1 MLNRD
6 SYLNIKSNYSLEK
19 SNTFGLD
26 VSSESYYNVKSLNDL
41 RNVLSENKTRKITV
55 LGGGSNILFTKFLD
69 GLCLKID
76 LKGIDIIEENKNNV
90 IIKVMAGENWHDFVK
105 WSVNKGFGGIENLS
119 LIPGL
124 VGAAPIQNIGAYG
137 VELKDVF
144 ISCNTINIQDQT
156 EKEFDEKSCLFGYR
170 TSRFKNIDKNI
181 YIITS
186 IKIRLTKEK
195 HKYNISYGSI
205 KKEIGNSEINLKSI
219 SKAIIKIRK
228 SKLPDTNL
236 VGNCGSFF
244 KNPVIKE
251 SKYFDLKKKFPSISA
266 FKVEKNQY
274 KVSAAWMIEFL
285 KYKGKSIGNV
295 GVYKNQALVL
305 VNLGGATGKEV
316 LSLAN
321 KITSDVYSR
330 FRIKLQP
337 EVEIL

>member
-1 MLNRD
+1 MLNRN
-6 SYLNIKSNYSLEK
+6 SYLDIRSNYSLEK

-26 VSSESYYNVKSLNDL
+26 VVSESFYIVKSLNDL

-55 LGGGSNILFTKFLD
+55 LGGGSNVIFTKFLE

-76 LKGIDIIEENKNNV
+76 LKGIDIIEEHKNNV
-90 IIKVMAGENWHDFVK
+90 IINVMAGENWHDFVK
-105 WSVNKGFGGIENLS
+105 WTVNNGFGGIENLS

-144 ISCNTINIQDQT
+144 ISCNTINIKDQT
-156 EKEFDEKSCLFGYR
+156 EKEFDQKSCLFGYR

-186 IKIRLTKEK
+186 IKIKLTKEK

-205 KKEIGNSEINLKSI
+205 KEEIGNREINLKSI
-219 SKAIIKIRK
+219 SKAVIKIRK

-236 VGNCGSFF
+236 IGNCGSFF
-244 KNPVIKE
+244 KNPVINE
-251 SKYFDLKKKFPSISA
+251 SKYFELKKKFPSISA

-274 KVSAAWMIEFL
+274 KVSAAWLIEFL
-285 KYKGKSIGNV
+285 KYKGKSLGNV

-321 KITSDVYSR
+321 KITYEVYST
-330 FRIKLQP
+330 FKINLQP

>member
-1 MLNRD
+1 MLNRN
-6 SYLNIKSNYSLEK
+6 SYLDIRSNYSLEK

-26 VSSESYYNVKSLNDL
+26 VASESFYIVKSLNDL

-55 LGGGSNILFTKFLD
+55 LGGGSNIIFTKFLD

-76 LKGIDIIEENKNNV
+76 LKGIDIIEEHKNNV
-90 IIKVMAGENWHDFVK
+90 IINVMAGENWHDFVK
-105 WSVNKGFGGIENLS
+105 WTVNNGFGGIENLS

-144 ISCNTINIQDQT
+144 ISCNTINIKDQT
-156 EKEFDEKSCLFGYR
+156 EKEFDEKNCLFGYR
-170 TSRFKNIDKNI
+170 TSRFKNVDKNI

-205 KKEIGNSEINLKSI
+205 KEEIGNREINLKSI
-219 SKAIIKIRK
+219 SKAVIKIRK

-236 VGNCGSFF
+236 LGNCGSFF
-244 KNPVIKE
+244 KNPVINK
-251 SKYFDLKKKFPSISA
+251 SKYFELKKKFPSISG

-321 KITSDVYSR
+321 KITSEVYST
-330 FRIKLQP
+330 FKINLQP

>member
-1 MLNRD
+1 MLNRN
-6 SYLNIKSNYSLEK
+6 SYLDIRSNYSLEK

-26 VSSESYYNVKSLNDL
+26 VVSEFFYIVKSLNDL

-55 LGGGSNILFTKFLD
+55 LGGGSNVIFTKFLE

-76 LKGIDIIEENKNNV
+76 LKGIDIIEEHKNNV
-90 IIKVMAGENWHDFVK
+90 IINVMAGENWHDFVK
-105 WSVNKGFGGIENLS
+105 WTVNNGFGGIENLS

-144 ISCNTINIQDQT
+144 ISCNTINIKDQT

-170 TSRFKNIDKNI
+170 TSRFKNVDKNI

-205 KKEIGNSEINLKSI
+205 KEEIGNREINLKSI
-219 SKAIIKIRK
+219 SKAVIKIRK

-236 VGNCGSFF
+236 IGNCGSFF
-244 KNPVIKE
+244 KNPVINK
-251 SKYFDLKKKFPSISA
+251 SKYFELKKKFPSISG

-321 KITSDVYSR
+321 KITSEVYST
-330 FRIKLQP
+330 FKINLQP

>member
-1 MLNRD
+1 MLNRN
-6 SYLNIKSNYSLEK
+6 SYLDIRSNYSLEK

-26 VSSESYYNVKSLNDL
+26 VASESFYIVKSLNDL
-41 RNVLSENKTRKITV
+41 RNVLSKNKTKKITV
-55 LGGGSNILFTKFLD
+55 LGGGSNIIFTKFLD

-76 LKGIDIIEENKNNV
+76 LKGIDIIEEYKNSV
-90 IIKVMAGENWHDFVK
+90 IINVMAGENWHDFVK
-105 WSVNKGFGGIENLS
+105 WTVNNGFGGIENLS

-144 ISCNTINIQDQT
+144 ISCNTINIKDQT

-205 KKEIGNSEINLKSI
+205 KEEIGKREINLKSI
-219 SKAIIKIRK
+219 SKAVIKIRK
-228 SKLPDTNL
+228 SKLPDTNH

-244 KNPVIKE
+244 KNPVINE
-251 SKYFDLKKKFPSISA
+251 SKYFELKKKFPSISV

-274 KVSAAWMIEFL
+274 KVSAAWLIEFL

-321 KITSDVYSR
+321 KITSEVYST
-330 FRIKLQP
+330 FKINLQP

>member
-1 MLNRD
+1 MLNRN
-6 SYLNIKSNYSLEK
+6 SYLDIRSNYSLEK

-26 VSSESYYNVKSLNDL
+26 VVSESFYIVKSLNDL

-55 LGGGSNILFTKFLD
+55 LGGGSNIIFTKFLD

-76 LKGIDIIEENKNNV
+76 LKGIDIIEEHKNNV
-90 IIKVMAGENWHDFVK
+90 IINVMAGENWHDFVK
-105 WSVNKGFGGIENLS
+105 WTVNNGFGGIENLS

-144 ISCNTINIQDQT
+144 ISCNTINIKDQT

-170 TSRFKNIDKNI
+170 TSRFKNVDKNI

-205 KKEIGNSEINLKSI
+205 KEEIGNREINLKSI
-219 SKAIIKIRK
+219 SKAVIKIRK

-236 VGNCGSFF
+236 IGNCGSFF
-244 KNPVIKE
+244 KNPVINK
-251 SKYFDLKKKFPSISA
+251 SKYFELKKKFPSISG

-321 KITSDVYSR
+321 KITYEVYST
-330 FRIKLQP
+330 FKINLQP

>member
-1 MLNRD
+1 MLNRN
-6 SYLNIKSNYSLEK
+6 SYLDIRSNYSLEK
-19 SNTFGLD
+19 SNTFGLN
-26 VSSESYYNVKSLNDL
+26 VTSESFYIVKSLNDL

-55 LGGGSNILFTKFLD
+55 LGGGSNIIFTKFLD

-76 LKGIDIIEENKNNV
+76 LKGIDIIEEHKNNV
-90 IIKVMAGENWHDFVK
+90 IINVMAGENWHDFVK
-105 WSVNKGFGGIENLS
+105 WTVNNGFGGIENLS

-144 ISCNTINIQDQT
+144 ISCKTINIKDQT
-156 EKEFDEKSCLFGYR
+156 EKEFDEKNCLFGYR

-205 KKEIGNSEINLKSI
+205 KEEIGNREINLKSI
-219 SKAIIKIRK
+219 SKAVIKIRK

-236 VGNCGSFF
+236 LGNCGSFF
-244 KNPVIKE
+244 KNPVIHE
-251 SKYFDLKKKFPSISA
+251 SKYFELKKKFPSISA

-274 KVSAAWMIEFL
+274 KVSAAWLIEFL

-305 VNLGGATGKEV
+305 INLGGATGKEV

-321 KITSDVYSR
+321 KITYEVYST
-330 FRIKLQP
+330 FKINLQP

>member
-1 MLNRD
+1 MLNRN
-6 SYLNIKSNYSLEK
+6 SYLDIRSNYSLEK

-26 VSSESYYNVKSLNDL
+26 VVSESFYIVKSLNDL

-55 LGGGSNILFTKFLD
+55 LGGGSNVIFTKFLE

-76 LKGIDIIEENKNNV
+76 LKGIDIIEEHKNNV
-90 IIKVMAGENWHDFVK
+90 IINVMAGENWHDFVK
-105 WSVNKGFGGIENLS
+105 WTVNNGFGGIENLS

-144 ISCNTINIQDQT
+144 ISCNTINIKDQT

-170 TSRFKNIDKNI
+170 TSRFKNVDKNI

-205 KKEIGNSEINLKSI
+205 KEEIGKREINLKSI
-219 SKAIIKIRK
+219 SKAVIKIRK

-236 VGNCGSFF
+236 IGNCGSFF
-244 KNPVIKE
+244 KNPVINK
-251 SKYFDLKKKFPSISA
+251 SKYFELKKKFPSISG

-321 KITSDVYSR
+321 KITSEVYST
-330 FRIKLQP
+330 FKINLQP

>member
-19 SNTFGLD
+19 SNTFGID

>member
-1 MLNRD
+1 MLNRN
-6 SYLNIKSNYSLEK
+6 SYLDIRSNYSLEK

-26 VSSESYYNVKSLNDL
+26 VTSESYYIVKSLNDL
-41 RNVLSENKTRKITV
+41 RNILSENKTRKITV

-76 LKGIDIIEENKNNV
+76 LKGIDIIEEHKNNV
-90 IIKVMAGENWHDFVK
+90 IINVMAGENWHDFVK
-105 WSVNKGFGGIENLS
+105 WSVNNGFGGLENLS

-144 ISCNTINIQDQT
+144 ISCNTINIKDQT

-195 HKYNISYGSI
+195 HKYNISYGTI
-205 KKEIGNSEINLKSI
+205 KEEIGDREINLNSI
-219 SKAIIKIRK
+219 SKAVIKIRR
-228 SKLPDTNL
+228 SKLPDTNHL
-236 VGNCGSFF
+236 GNCGSFF
-244 KNPVIKE
+244 KNPVINE
-251 SKYFDLKKKFPSISA
+251 SKYFDLKKRFPSISA
-266 FKVEKNQY
+266 FKVEKNKY
-274 KVSAAWMIEFL
+274 KVSAAWLIEFL

-321 KITSDVYSR
+321 KITSDVYST
-330 FRIKLQP
+330 FKINLQP

>member
-1 MLNRD
+1 MLNRN
-6 SYLNIKSNYSLEK
+6 SYLDIRSNYSLEK

-26 VSSESYYNVKSLNDL
+26 VTSESFYIVKSLNDL

-55 LGGGSNILFTKFLD
+55 LGGGSNIIFTKFLD

-76 LKGIDIIEENKNNV
+76 LKGIDIIEEHKNNV
-90 IIKVMAGENWHDFVK
+90 IINVMAGENWHDFVK
-105 WSVNKGFGGIENLS
+105 WTVNNGFGGIENLS

-144 ISCNTINIQDQT
+144 ISCNTINIKDQT
-156 EKEFDEKSCLFGYR
+156 EKEFDEKECLFGYR
-170 TSRFKNIDKNI
+170 TSRFKTIDKNI

-205 KKEIGNSEINLKSI
+205 KDEIGNREINLKSI
-219 SKAIIKIRK
+219 SEAVVKIRK
-228 SKLPDTNL
+228 SKLPNTNL

-244 KNPVIKE
+244 KNPVINE
-251 SKYFDLKKKFPSISA
+251 SKYFELKKKFPSISS
-266 FKVEKNQY
+266 FKVEKNKY
-274 KVSAAWMIEFL
+274 KVSAAWLIEFL

-305 VNLGGATGKEV
+305 VNLGGANGKEV

-321 KITSDVYSR
+321 KITSEVYST
-330 FRIKLQP
+330 FKINLKP

>member
-1 MLNRD
+1 MLNRNSD
-6 SYLNIKSNYSLEK
+6 LDIKSNYSLEK

-26 VSSESYYNVKSLNDL
+26 VASESFYIVKSLKDL
-41 RNVLSENKTRKITV
+41 RNILSDNKTKKITV
-55 LGGGSNILFTKFLD
+55 LGGGSNIIFTKFLD

-76 LKGIDIIEENKNNV
+76 LKGIDVIEENENNIV
-90 IIKVMAGENWHDFVK
+90 VNIMAGENWHDFVI
-105 WSVNKGFGGIENLS
+105 WSVNNGFGGVENLS
-119 LIPGL
+119 LIPGY

-144 ISCNTINIQDQT
+144 ISCKTINIKDQT
-156 EKEFDEKSCLFGYR
+156 EKEFNEKDCLFGYR
-170 TSRFKNIDKNI
+170 TSRFKTIDKNI

-195 HKYNISYGSI
+195 HKYNISYGSV
-205 KKEIGNSEINLKSI
+205 KDEIGNGEINLESI
-219 SKAIIKIRK
+219 SKAVIKIRK

-236 VGNCGSFF
+236 IGNCGSFF
-244 KNPVIKE
+244 KNPIINE
-251 SKYFDLKKKFPSISA
+251 SKYFELKKKFPSISA

-274 KVSAAWMIEFL
+274 KVSAAWLIEFL
-285 KYKGKSIGNV
+285 KYKGKSV
-295 GVYKNQALVL
+295 GSVGIYKNQALVL

-321 KITSDVYSR
+321 KITSEVYSA
-330 FRIKLQP
+330 FKINLQP

>member
-1 MLNRD
+1 MLNRN
-6 SYLNIKSNYSLEK
+6 SYLDIRSNYSLEK

-26 VSSESYYNVKSLNDL
+26 VASESFYIVKSLNDL

-55 LGGGSNILFTKFLD
+55 LGGGSNIIFTKFLD

-76 LKGIDIIEENKNNV
+76 LKGIDIIEEHKNNV
-90 IIKVMAGENWHDFVK
+90 IINVMAGENWHDFVK
-105 WSVNKGFGGIENLS
+105 WTVNNGFGGIENLS

-144 ISCNTINIQDQT
+144 ISCNTINIKDQT

-205 KKEIGNSEINLKSI
+205 KEEIGNREINLKSI
-219 SKAIIKIRK
+219 SKAVIKIRK

-236 VGNCGSFF
+236 LGNCGSFF
-244 KNPVIKE
+244 KNPVINK
-251 SKYFDLKKKFPSISA
+251 SKYFELKKKFPSISG

-321 KITSDVYSR
+321 KITSEVYST
-330 FRIKLQP
+330 FKINLQP

>member
-1 MLNRD
+1 MLNRN
-6 SYLNIKSNYSLEK
+6 SYLDIRSNYSLEK

-26 VSSESYYNVKSLNDL
+26 VASESFYIVKSLNDL

-55 LGGGSNILFTKFLD
+55 LGGGSNIIFTKFLD

-76 LKGIDIIEENKNNV
+76 LKGIDIIEEHKNNV
-90 IIKVMAGENWHDFVK
+90 IINVMAGENWHDFVK
-105 WSVNKGFGGIENLS
+105 WTVNNGFGGIENLS

-144 ISCNTINIQDQT
+144 ISCNTINIKDQT

-205 KKEIGNSEINLKSI
+205 KEEIGNREINLKSI
-219 SKAIIKIRK
+219 SKAVSKIRK

-236 VGNCGSFF
+236 IGNCGSFF
-244 KNPVIKE
+244 KNPVINK
-251 SKYFDLKKKFPSISA
+251 SKYFELKKKFPSISG

-321 KITSDVYSR
+321 KITYEVYST
-330 FRIKLQP
+330 FKINLQP

>member
-1 MLNRD
+1 MLNRN
-6 SYLNIKSNYSLEK
+6 SYLDIRSNYSLEK

-26 VSSESYYNVKSLNDL
+26 VVSESFYIVKSLNDL

-55 LGGGSNILFTKFLD
+55 LGGGSNVIFTKFLD

-76 LKGIDIIEENKNNV
+76 LKGIDIIEEHKNNV
-90 IIKVMAGENWHDFVK
+90 IINVMAGENWHDFVK
-105 WSVNKGFGGIENLS
+105 WTVNNGFGGIENLS

-144 ISCNTINIQDQT
+144 ISCNTINIKDQT

-170 TSRFKNIDKNI
+170 TSRFKNVDKNI

-205 KKEIGNSEINLKSI
+205 KEEIGNREINLKSI
-219 SKAIIKIRK
+219 SKAVIKIRK

-236 VGNCGSFF
+236 IGNCGSFF
-244 KNPVIKE
+244 KNPVINK
-251 SKYFDLKKKFPSISA
+251 SKYFELKKKFPSISG

-321 KITSDVYSR
+321 KITSEVYST
-330 FRIKLQP
+330 FKINLQP